1 MITKEYLREVLDYNP
16 ETGIFTTRV
25 DTKHHRAGDEV
36 GFITGKGYVRISV
49 PGMKDLQYQAHRL
62 AFMYMLGAWPECV
75 DHVNGARDDNRWV
88 NLRDANVEVN
98 SRNMKKRKDNSSGT
112 TGVYFRKDNS
122 KWRVIVSNISIGQYD
137 TYEEACSVRAE
148 VAARL
153 GYTERHGK

>member
-1 MITKEYLREVLDYNP
+1 M
-16 ETGIFTTRV
+16 
-25 DTKHHRAGDEV
+25 
-36 GFITGKGYVRISV
+36 
-49 PGMKDLQYQAHRL
+49 
-62 AFMYMLGAWPECV
+62 
-75 DHVNGARDDNRWV
+75 NGVRDDNRWV

-98 SRNMKKRKDNSSGT
+98 SRNMKKRKDNSSGA